1 MEGETADDL
10 RYIGVSE
17 VDIARSIPIIIYAYT
32 CHTQVLLYPLLP
44 LIEYTIHNY
53 SHHSPSPSS
62 LLLSIV
68 PPSLPSHTSAQAI
81 PVYAEL
87 RESTSGAMFRVICGG
102 VFLSFF
108 LYFTTGIF
116 GYLTFGSMSSLS
128 FFLSLSPSP
137 LSHPSLPLPLLFH
150 LFLCFLF
157 LFPSFFVFIF
167 ITCSLSI
174 Y

>member
-1 MEGETADDL
+1 MERETADDL

-32 CHTQVLLYPLLP
+32 CHTQVLRYPPP
-44 LIEYTIHNY
+44 LIESTIHNY

-62 LLLSIV
+62 LLLYIV

-116 GYLTFGSMSSLS
+116 GYLTFGSMLHPLS
-128 FFLSLSPSP
+128 PSPSPPLPLPLSLSPSLLLSSSLLLSPSPPLPLP
-137 LSHPSLPLPLLFH
+137 LSPSLPLPLFCL
-150 LFLCFLF
+150 
-157 LFPSFFVFIF
+157 I
-167 ITCSLSI
+167 
-174 Y
+174 